1 MFLFIC
7 PWFLWQPEED
17 DTSCL
22 WRESFKQFVD
32 IKANGWFG
40 SECSASKMEK

>member
-22 WRESFKQFVD
+22 WRETFKQFVD
-32 IKANGWFG
+32 VKANGWF
-40 SECSASKMEK
+40 ELFIW